1 MVSGEGQGLWRKR
14 IVRAGILLVGSY
26 AIMRHMA
33 QKCIE
38 PECIDQENPYISL
51 GNNNRRDYREQKD
64 DRQGQNI
71 REAVPVYEGR
81 IKPFLDRLL
90 SFMALVLLAPVFAV
104 IALAVYVDDPGP
116 VFFTQTRVGKNKKFF
131 YLHKFRSMKVSTPH
145 DIPTHQLENPEQYIT
160 KVGRVL
166 RKTSLDGCVIIGQ
179 TTESLENKG
188 FREVSPIHFHRG
200 HDLFSNI
207 ADHANIEGILCQSA

>member
-64 DRQGQNI
+64 DRQGQNV

-81 IKPFLDRLL
+81 IKPF
-90 SFMALVLLAPVFAV
+90 F
-104 IALAVYVDDPGP
+104 
-116 VFFTQTRVGKNKKFF
+116 
-131 YLHKFRSMKVSTPH
+131 
-145 DIPTHQLENPEQYIT
+145 
-160 KVGRVL
+160 
-166 RKTSLDGCVIIGQ
+166 GQ
-179 TTESLENKG
+179 TAIIYG
-188 FREVSPIHFHRG
+188 PGVAGAGICG
-200 HDLFSNI
+200 HS
-207 ADHANIEGILCQSA
+207 AGGLCG